1 MKISTKD
8 IKVIKRFQIK
18 MGGLLD
24 ACEEDYE
31 HYKDVKEFEK
41 LMTRMHWYLD
51 KQEKN
56 KKVKNK

>member
-8 IKVIKRFQIK
+8 IEVIKRFQFK
-18 MGGLLD
+18 MGGLLL

-41 LMTRMHWYLD
+41 LMDRMNWYLD
-51 KQEKN
+51 KQEKI
-56 KKVKNK
+56 KKAKNK